1 MSSISDL
8 KEFLEWSQSEIG
20 IRNIMDVTGKDRNE
34 AEKFVRTEL
43 MGNPNLGRFIERG
56 QDKLK
61 NLSQLLHN
69 PGMFKE
75 NVGTSR
81 FPDGTNYIGQLAE
94 NEDHILIP
102 HGKGLHR
109 SLPSSKYPHGD
120 TLYEGFYKYGNRD
133 GYGYIG
139 NNPDDA
145 PVFYREAGNNFQ
157 PVTGQPSS
165 GESYDKQY
173 QLQHLI
179 KSRKKRHPPIKGGKR
194 KSRRPRKSK
203 KNIKKKRKT
212 RKN

>member
-1 MSSISDL
+1 MV
-8 KEFLEWSQSEIG
+8 
-20 IRNIMDVTGKDRNE
+20 N
-34 AEKFVRTEL
+34 
-43 MGNPNLGRFIERG
+43 
-56 QDKLK
+56 
-61 NLSQLLHN
+61 
-69 PGMFKE
+69 
-75 NVGTSR
+75 
-81 FPDGTNYIGQLAE
+81 LAE

-109 SLPSSKYPHGD
+109 SLPSSKYPYGD

-165 GESYDKQY
+165 GESYDKNY
-173 QLQHLI
+173 QLQHLLR
-179 KSRKKRHPPIKGGKR
+179 SRKKRHPPIKGGKR

-212 RKN
+212 RKK